1 LTEASPSE
9 RFQKP
14 GAQPAAR
21 IQIHEENDMKHA
33 ALISM
38 GLLFFAS
45 SAFAEENVAPQRRDQ
60 VEQRRQELVPYNPA
74 QALETFSKTVHGG
87 VLHVVTK
94 TDNPEQIKLIQDHLQ
109 QMAAEFRTGDFSSTM
124 RMHGADMPG
133 LQQLKS
139 AADDDIRYEYKP
151 LPNGAQ
157 IHFSTEYPQY
167 VQALHEWLDAQA
179 KDHGN
184 AQVPGHTQ
192 HHSGMSE

>member
-1 LTEASPSE
+1 
-9 RFQKP
+9 
-14 GAQPAAR
+14 
-21 IQIHEENDMKHA
+21 MKHA

-38 GLLFFAS
+38 AFLFFAA
-45 SAFAEENVAPQRRDQ
+45 SAFAEEDTAPQRKEE
-60 VEQRRQELVPYNPA
+60 VEQRRQELVPYDPK

-94 TDNPEQIKLIQDHLQ
+94 ADNPEQVKLIQDHLKK
-109 QMAAEFRTGDFSSTM
+109 MAEEFRKGDFSGTI
-124 RMHGADMPG
+124 RMHGTDMPG

-139 AADDDIRYEYKP
+139 AEVDDIRYEYKP

-167 VQALHEWLDAQA
+167 VQALHEWLEAQA

-184 AQVPGHTQ
+184 AEVPEHTK

>member
-1 LTEASPSE
+1 
-9 RFQKP
+9 
-14 GAQPAAR
+14 
-21 IQIHEENDMKHA
+21 MKHA

-38 GLLFFAS
+38 GLLFFAA
-45 SAFAEENVAPQRRDQ
+45 SAFAEENAAPQRRED

-94 TDNPEQIKLIQDHLQ
+94 SDNPEQVKLIQGHLKE
-109 QMAAEFRTGDFSSTM
+109 MAEEFRKGDFSSTM
-124 RMHGADMPG
+124 RMHGPEMPG
-133 LQQLKS
+133 LQQLKT
-139 AADDDIRYEYKP
+139 APTDDIRYEYKP
-151 LPNGAQ
+151 LTNGAQ

-184 AQVPGHTQ
+184 APVPEHMK